1 MVNRGGRLVS
11 DDSEPSPNITLGD
24 YMSSKV
30 EPMYRG
36 VKLEELAKMSMDEL
50 IELLPTRRRRTLK
63 RGLPPRQKKLLSK
76 MRAARKSLRKGKDVV
91 VKTHCRDMV
100 ILPEM
105 VDLTVA
111 VHNGKEFI
119 RFKIIPQMIG
129 HVFGEFSSPMR
140 QVKHGNPG
148 IGATKSSQYVPLK

>member
-1 MVNRGGRLVS
+1 
-11 DDSEPSPNITLGD
+11 
-24 YMSSKV
+24 MSQKA

-36 VKLEELAKMSMDEL
+36 YPLSELVKMNMDTL

-63 RGLPPRQKKLLSK
+63 RGLPSRQKKLLMK
-76 MRAARKSLRKGKDVV
+76 LRNARRQIKKGKDVV

-105 VDLTVA
+105 VDLTIG
-111 VHNGKEFI
+111 VHNGKEFQ
-119 RFKIIPQMIG
+119 RVKIIPQMIG
-129 HVFGEFSSPMR
+129 HMLGEFAITTR

-148 IGATKSSQYVPLK
+148 LGATKSSAYVPLK